1 VTDITTADYGVVVD
15 EGTINRVPER
25 PVGDQIEFLGRGFTV
40 AAKVGLMPLLRF
52 AKAAK
57 SGLDSSDVDGMAAMY
72 DLLQQCIVDE
82 EWAVFEQHATT
93 QRADDEDLMDF
104 IKRVMA
110 VLSQRHPT
118 KRPSDSSTG
127 PQSVRPSYGDA
138 LSSRVTS
145 RLEQQGR
152 PDLAL
157 IVTEAQEARAS

>member
-1 VTDITTADYGVVVD
+1 MTDITTAEYGVVVD
-15 EGTINRVPER
+15 EGTINRVPETL
-25 PVGDQIEFLGRGFTV
+25 VGDQIEFLGRGFTV
-40 AAKVGLMPLLRF
+40 AAKIGLMPLLRF

-57 SGLDSSDVDGMAAMY
+57 SGLDSSDVEGMAAMH

-110 VLSQRHPT
+110 VLSQRPT

-127 PQSVRPSYGDA
+127 PQNVRPSYGDA

>member
-1 VTDITTADYGVVVD
+1 VTDITTADYGVVAD
-15 EGTINRVPER
+15 EGTINRVPET

-57 SGLDSSDVDGMAAMY
+57 SGLDSSDVEGMAAMY

-82 EWAVFEQHATT
+82 EWAAFEQHATT

-110 VLSQRHPT
+110 VLSGRPT

-127 PQSVRPSYGDA
+127 PQNARSSYGDA

>member
-1 VTDITTADYGVVVD
+1 VTDITTADYGIPVD
-15 EGTINRVPER
+15 EGTIDRVPET
-25 PVGDQIEFLGRGFTV
+25 PVGDQVEFLGRGFTV

-57 SGLDSSDVDGMAAMY
+57 SGLDSSDVEGMAAMY

-93 QRADDEDLMDF
+93 QRADDEDLMKF
-104 IKRVMA
+104 IQQVMA
-110 VLSQRHPT
+110 VLSGRPT
-118 KRPSDSSTG
+118 RRPSDSFTG
-127 PQSVRPSYGDA
+127 PQNVRPSYEDA